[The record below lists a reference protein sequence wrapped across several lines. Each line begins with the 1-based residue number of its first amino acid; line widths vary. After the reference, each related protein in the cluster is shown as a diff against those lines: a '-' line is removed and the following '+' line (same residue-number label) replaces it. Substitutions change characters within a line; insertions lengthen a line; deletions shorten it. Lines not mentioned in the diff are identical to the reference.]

1 MFNVLK
7 QKVEKGGYANFFV
20 NYESSRMI
28 LFYNINQILNI
39 YQ

>member
-20 NYESSRMI
+20 IMNLVEGFCFTI
-28 LFYNINQILNI
+28 LTRY
-39 YQ
+39 